1 MTPKLTLYSR
11 KDCCLCDEMKDT
23 IRQVSAKIPLDLE
36 EIDVDGVAELQ
47 AEYGAEVPVLF
58 IEGRKA
64 FKYQV
69 TVPELTKK
77 VKQKRRLFFARLFG
91 AIRKETS

>member
-11 KDCCLCDEMKDT
+11 KDCCLCDEMKDA

-36 EIDVDGVAELQ
+36 EIDVDGAAGLQ
-47 AEYGAEVPVLF
+47 AEYGAELPVLF
-58 IEGRKA
+58 IDGRKA
-64 FKYQV
+64 FKYRV
-69 TVPELTKK
+69 TVQQLTKK

-91 AIRKETS
+91 ATRKEPS